1 MNGITFTNDPVL
13 ASQASTDP
21 GTRVVIVTE
30 HAPAVLLQN
39 PNVVKLPVLLP
50 PFNVV
55 SVYVDYG
62 EDAFK
67 EAYLS
72 YLNQVDIIMNIFLVG
87 AAMHNKNVVVYTTD
101 EEWSKDSIPFMD
113 VLMSVFAASLQ
124 LQMTYS
130 GPTMVSFIPS
140 VFSIGYAV
148 TNLFQYGYINEQ
160 SYVRY
165 MANTS
170 FDRNTVNSYLL
181 SKNIKLDD
189 EVPVELQDKAFQNI
203 IAVKSED
210 PDLTP
215 ALMGD

>member
-67 EAYLS
+67 EAYMS

-130 GPTMVSFIPS
+130 GPNMVSFIPS

>member
-1 MNGITFTNDPVL
+1 MNGITFTNDPTL
-13 ASQASTDP
+13 AAQASVDP

-67 EAYLS
+67 EAYMS

-113 VLMSVFAASLQ
+113 VLMTVFAASLQ

-148 TNLFQYGYINEQ
+148 TNLFQYGYYFI
-160 SYVRY
+160 
-165 MANTS
+165 
-170 FDRNTVNSYLL
+170 
-181 SKNIKLDD
+181 
-189 EVPVELQDKAFQNI
+189 
-203 IAVKSED
+203 
-210 PDLTP
+210 
-215 ALMGD
+215 

>member
-30 HAPAVLLQN
+30 HTPAVLLQN

-50 PFNVV
+50 SFNVV

-67 EAYLS
+67 EAYMS
-72 YLNQVDIIMNIFLVG
+72 YLNQIDIIMNIFLVG

-130 GPTMVSFIPS
+130 GPNMVSFIPS
-140 VFSIGYAV
+140 IFSIGYAV

-189 EVPVELQDKAFQNI
+189 EVSVELQDKAFQNI
-203 IAVKSED
+203 MAVKSED

>member
-87 AAMHNKNVVVYTTD
+87 AAIHNKNVVVYTTD

-130 GPTMVSFIPS
+130 GPNMVSFIPS